1 MQRKRVDAM
10 NEIQKIAIGLLGLSH
25 PEIYR
30 SRMLS
35 AEPAQSTVE
44 ASDFKRTDGSRP
56 TPAAPALRGVKFA
69 FAALL
74 AGARSIPLGDNGR
87 ITRELGEYGAHLKG
101 C

>member
-1 MQRKRVDAM
+1 MS
-10 NEIQKIAIGLLGLSH
+10 EIQKIAIGLLGMSH

-30 SRMLS
+30 HG
-35 AEPAQSTVE
+35 T
-44 ASDFKRTDGSRP
+44 
-56 TPAAPALRGVKFA
+56 TPAEQAPSAVEPPALKAAHSPRPAPAASALRGLKFA

-74 AGARSIPLGDNGR
+74 AGSRSIPLGDNGR

>member
-1 MQRKRVDAM
+1 MS
-10 NEIQKIAIGLLGLSH
+10 EFQKIAIGLLSVSH

-30 SRMLS
+30 SRTAS
-35 AEPAQSTVE
+35 AEAATKPTHGPRPA
-44 ASDFKRTDGSRP
+44 
-56 TPAAPALRGVKFA
+56 PAASALRGLKFA

-87 ITRELGEYGAHLKG
+87 VTRELGEYGAQLKG

>member
-1 MQRKRVDAM
+1 MSEFKKI
-10 NEIQKIAIGLLGLSH
+10 EFQKILVGLLAMSH

-30 SRMLS
+30 SRIASESL
-35 AEPAQSTVE
+35 ALKST
-44 ASDFKRTDGSRP
+44 RGSKP
-56 TPAAPALRGVKFA
+56 TSAAPALRGLKFA
-69 FAALL
+69 LAALL

>member
-1 MQRKRVDAM
+1 MS
-10 NEIQKIAIGLLGLSH
+10 EIQKIAVGLLGMSH

-30 SRMLS
+30 SQVPS
-35 AEPAQSTVE
+35 AEPATPPVGPVALKATS
-44 ASDFKRTDGSRP
+44 GSQP
-56 TPAAPALRGVKFA
+56 TPAAKALRGLKFA

-87 ITRELGEYGAHLKG
+87 ITRELGKYGAHLRG

>member
-1 MQRKRVDAM
+1 MS
-10 NEIQKIAIGLLGLSH
+10 EFQKIAVGLLGMSH

-30 SRMLS
+30 SRNSS
-35 AEPAQSTVE
+35 AGPAPSTMGRH
-44 ASDFKRTDGSRP
+44 ALKRTPGSKP
-56 TPAAPALRGVKFA
+56 TPAATVLRAVKFA
-69 FAALL
+69 IAALL

>member
-1 MQRKRVDAM
+1 M
-10 NEIQKIAIGLLGLSH
+10 NEFQKIAIGLLGLSH

-35 AEPAQSTVE
+35 AEPALSTVE
-44 ASDFKRTDGSRP
+44 SSDLKRTDGSRP
-56 TPAAPALRGVKFA
+56 TPAAMVLRGVKFA